1 MEHHPV
7 ATASRDQRP
16 AAPAKPKLPSIA
28 AKRLAYL
35 ETEIDLLHG
44 QMESIRERLKRA
56 QNSSA
61 LDPNDE
67 ASVEIARNLTAKRME
82 VRGRIDGLAK
92 LMNEANEWLPRAMR
106 LGPLTDARPKGR
118 IPQGEDDLKQAI
130 GTLRSEI
137 TTTKI
142 LLGETQRAGVAP
154 VNLEGQVRQYVA
166 TIAQKGRPQTVSVGS
181 DGKVDLDFKSWDVPP
196 SAHALLAWLD
206 PQALTKRLVA
216 EIQERQANGGR
227 EVLTA
232 EQRAERIAELTAK
245 LDAAERRE
253 VLLVETAI
261 DRDIGGY
268 AFRPDTSI
276 AAFLGV
282 RATREPQRRT

>member
-1 MEHHPV
+1 M
-7 ATASRDQRP
+7 R
-16 AAPAKPKLPSIA
+16 
-28 AKRLAYL
+28 
-35 ETEIDLLHG
+35 
-44 QMESIRERLKRA
+44 RERLKRA
-56 QNSSA
+56 QNSIA
-61 LDPNDE
+61 LDPSDE

-82 VRGRIDGLAK
+82 TRGRIDGLAK

-118 IPQGEDDLKQAI
+118 IPRGEDDLRQSI

-137 TTTKI
+137 TATKI
-142 LLGETQRAGVAP
+142 LLGETERASVAP
-154 VNLEGQVRQYVA
+154 SNLEGQVSQYVA
-166 TIAQKGRPQTVSVGS
+166 SLAQKGKPQTVSVGP
-181 DGKVDLDFKSWDVPP
+181 DGKVNLDFTSWDKPP

-206 PQALTKRLVA
+206 PQTLTKRLIEEVK
-216 EIQERQANGGR
+216 ERQANGGR

-245 LDAAERRE
+245 LDQAERRE
-253 VLLVETAI
+253 VLLVEI
-261 DRDIGGY
+261 CLERDIGGY

-282 RATREPQRRT
+282 RATREPQRRA

>member
-1 MEHHPV
+1 MHPV
-7 ATASRDQRP
+7 AEVTRDPRSAS
-16 AAPAKPKLPSIA
+16 AEKPKLPSIA

-35 ETEIDLLHG
+35 ETEIDMLHG

-61 LDPNDE
+61 LDPSDE
-67 ASVEIARNLTAKRME
+67 AAVEIARNLTAKRME
-82 VRGRIDGLAK
+82 IRGRIDGLAK
-92 LMNEANEWLPRAMR
+92 LMNEANEWLPRAQR
-106 LGPLTDARPKGR
+106 LGPLTDARPRGR

-137 TTTKI
+137 STTKI
-142 LLGETQRAGVAP
+142 LLGEAQRAGVTP
-154 VNLEGQVRQYVA
+154 VNLEQQVRHFVA
-166 TIAQKGRPQTVSVGS
+166 SLATKGRPQTVSVGP
-181 DGKVDLDFKSWDVPP
+181 DGKLDLDFKSWDTPP
-196 SAHALLAWLD
+196 TAQALLAWLD
-206 PQALTKRLVA
+206 PQALTKRLIEEVK
-216 EIQERQANGGR
+216 ERQANGGR

-261 DRDIGGY
+261 GLDMGY

-282 RATREPQRRT
+282 KATREPTKRA